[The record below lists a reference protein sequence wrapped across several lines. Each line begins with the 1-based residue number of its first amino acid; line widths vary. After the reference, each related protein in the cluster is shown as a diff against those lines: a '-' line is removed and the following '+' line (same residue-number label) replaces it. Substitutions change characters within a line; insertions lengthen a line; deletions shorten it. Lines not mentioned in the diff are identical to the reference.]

1 MTVVV
6 NNCHV
11 CVFSDAA
18 FFVLLMSLSEA
29 ECCHSL
35 LACSGIDQA
44 VPFDIAIL
52 SGLHIK
58 NVQIGSVVGHD
69 RFNLIPCVEFG
80 ELICTVFFR
89 FLKQGQIALRCLDSQ
104 VEIRTVSI
112 RLAACS
118 ILEIVITHLMFFHV
132 FHYLTLFP
140 ASNSVN
146 VPVLCDV
153 KYSIFLHL
161 YTTQKAMG
169 LSRIH
174 ITAGRQQLKP

>member
-1 MTVVV
+1 MKDTGITVVV

-11 CVFSDAA
+11 CVFSDAT

-89 FLKQGQIALRCLDSQ
+89 FLKQGQIAPYALPPAAFSRSLSLISCFFMSSIILPSFLLR
-104 VEIRTVSI
+104 
-112 RLAACS
+112 
-118 ILEIVITHLMFFHV
+118 IV
-132 FHYLTLFP
+132 
-140 ASNSVN
+140 
-146 VPVLCDV
+146 
-153 KYSIFLHL
+153 
-161 YTTQKAMG
+161 
-169 LSRIH
+169 
-174 ITAGRQQLKP
+174 